1 MKSSRLILLSL
12 IWNAC
17 ANCCA
22 YDISQ
27 PPKSGPSPLPDDPT
41 SNTKRRKPWLDLSR
55 TTNGKPTR
63 RRTLVLVSTFCSGA
77 VGACVSSA
85 LVPQQQNLARQWL
98 PVSAAGTLL
107 LVAAAVE
114 GEWVGHAHQWWR
126 QQQQNKRRRQHR
138 VPEVSEVID
147 ENFTPGK
154 RWPSDTTSSRRDD
167 VHARTSTTA
176 VHNAESA
183 TVAEIEPAG
192 GIIYGGYPIQQE
204 QPKRDASLLGS
215 EGSKAS
221 SASNSAG
228 NGWTFPT
235 NGSYSSSSSSF
246 SASNVGGST
255 STANADTSSTTTRS
269 EDNKSHHGSVVSSDG
284 SSEETTRQ
292 PKPNHVVADQAPVR
306 HSLVNRQ
313 PKKSHRNLLLFWKKK
328 KQEKKETDGKPPIPP
343 WSHFAQEDNS
353 RPYEE
358 DYGDDSIGEGLGL

>member
-17 ANCCA
+17 ANCRA

-27 PPKSGPSPLPDDPT
+27 PPKPGPSPLPDDPT
-41 SNTKRRKPWLDLSR
+41 SNTRRKPWLDLSN
-55 TTNGKPTR
+55 TKHGPPTR

-77 VGACVSSA
+77 IGACVSSA
-85 LVPQQQNLARQWL
+85 LVPQQQNLVRQWL

-126 QQQQNKRRRQHR
+126 QQQQKQRRRQHR

-147 ENFTPGK
+147 HIAHGK
-154 RWPSDTTSSRRDD
+154 QWPYGTTSSRRDD
-167 VHARTSTTA
+167 VQTSTRTTT
-176 VHNAESA
+176 VHNAETA
-183 TVAEIEPAG
+183 TVVEIEPAG

-204 QPKRDASLLGS
+204 QPKRDASSLGS
-215 EGSKAS
+215 EGSKAYAAS
-221 SASNSAG
+221 SDSAD

-235 NGSYSSSSSSF
+235 IDSYSSSSSFS
-246 SASNVGGST
+246 SASNVDGST
-255 STANADTSSTTTRS
+255 SSAYADTSSTTTTRN
-269 EDNKSHHGSVVSSDG
+269 EDNRSRHGSVVSSDG
-284 SSEETTRQ
+284 SAETTRQ
-292 PKPNHVVADQAPVR
+292 PKPNHVVADQAPDR
-306 HSLVNRQ
+306 KSLVNKQQ

-328 KQEKKETDGKPPIPP
+328 KQQKEETDGTPPIPP

-353 RPYEE
+353 RTYEE